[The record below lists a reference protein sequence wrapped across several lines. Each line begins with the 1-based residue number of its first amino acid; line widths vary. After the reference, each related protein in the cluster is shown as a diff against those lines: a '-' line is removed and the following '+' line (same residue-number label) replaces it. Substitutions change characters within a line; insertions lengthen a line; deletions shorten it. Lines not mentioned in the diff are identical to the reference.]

1 MKKYAT
7 YPYIGNSGYTHEI
20 KTLPEVI
27 DFDRPWLISDAQ
39 VLLPKKPSLF
49 SKLKFKITLNFYLHQ
64 LGKNSEFT

>member
-39 VLLPKKPSLF
+39 VLLPKKT
-49 SKLKFKITLNFYLHQ
+49 KFIFEAQIQDHT
-64 LGKNSEFT
+64 